1 MSQESGIQGQILKQ
15 KLICTSSG
23 KKINQKKKIYVFL
36 VKLYRQKYLWLMLM
50 PFLFWVFI
58 FKFIPLLGW
67 TMAFQ
72 DYKPGVGGS
81 FNQHWVGLKHF
92 IILAHDKQFYRVMRN
107 TLAMSGLE
115 LLIGF
120 PLPIIFAIF
129 LNEIRFNHFKK
140 IIQTVSYLPYFVSW
154 VIVASII
161 SKMLSTDGGI
171 VNEILLTLGLVDKP
185 IQFMAQPK
193 IFWIIST
200 LSDVW
205 KNLGWNSIIFLAAIA
220 GIDQNLNEAAT
231 VDGAGRFKRIWH
243 ITLPSIS
250 PTIIVVLVLNIGWL
264 ISIGYEKQFL
274 LGNNVVREYS
284 EVLDLYV
291 LNYGIGLMRYSYG
304 TAIGVFKSVVSIV
317 LLLCANKLAKKVNGV
332 SAI

>member
-1 MSQESGIQGQILKQ
+1 MSQESNIQDFKQ
-15 KLICTSSG
+15 KSICTASDT
-23 KKINQKKKIYVFL
+23 KNNQKKKMHNYFR
-36 VKLYRQKYLWLMLM
+36 KLYRQRYLWLMIL
-50 PFLFWVFI
+50 PFLVWVFI
-58 FKFIPLLGW
+58 FKFIPLWGW

-72 DYKPGVGGS
+72 DYKLGESGM
-81 FNQHWVGLKHF
+81 FNQHWVGFKHF
-92 IILAHDKQFYRVMRN
+92 ITLFQEKQFYRVMRN
-107 TLAMSGLE
+107 TLSMSGLE

-120 PLPIIFAIF
+120 PLPIIFAIL
-129 LNEIRFNHFKK
+129 LNEIRFPRFKK
-140 IIQTVSYLPYFVSW
+140 AIQTVSYLPYFVSW
-154 VIVASII
+154 VIVASLI

-171 VNEILLTLGLVDKP
+171 VNEILLCLGLVNKP
-185 IQFMAQPK
+185 IQFMAQPRM
-193 IFWIIST
+193 FWMIST
-200 LSDVW
+200 LSEVW

-231 VDGAGRFKRIWH
+231 VDGANRWKRIWH

-274 LGNNVVREYS
+274 LGNSVVSEYC
-284 EVLDLYV
+284 EVLDLYI

-317 LLLCANKLAKKVNGV
+317 LLLLANRLAKKVNGV